1 MFRGL
6 PEART
11 GVILLKIKIFYPKT
25 GLRFALAG
33 HISEKV
39 FFIVTHIL
47 SSFEC
52 PVT

>member
-6 PEART
+6 PEAKT
-11 GVILLKIKIFYPKT
+11 GVILLKIKFFYPKT

-39 FFIVTHIL
+39 FYSNSYTGNFHM
-47 SSFEC
+47 S
-52 PVT
+52 